1 MSHQRKIGGEW
12 QKASN
17 GTIGRSAQV
26 SCLIDKCSSFFLRSS
41 PSFSPSSL
49 QPKSNIS
56 SSIANE
62 VTLVFVPTISLSLS
76 LSLSL
81 ARAPLLSSLLSALLV
96 RLPAWRLPAGCGLPV
111 TSVKLMRLK
120 VVRVAKKSN
129 GFTKVQMG
137 RIECE
142 AKICRFCAS
151 NNGCAVRWI
160 LGEQSTI
167 RCRESPIGMKLLAE
181 AVK

>member
-26 SCLIDKCSSFFLRSS
+26 SCLIDKCSSFCLRSS

-62 VTLVFVPTISLSLS
+62 VTLVFVPT

-81 ARAPLLSSLLSALLV
+81 ARARLSCRCSAHFSFDC
-96 RLPAWRLPAGCGLPV
+96 LPACLPAGCGLPV